1 MISDDTVQE
10 NKVIA
15 TNNDTD
21 DDDDS
26 IAFKGGEIN
35 IDDI

>member
-1 MISDDTVQE
+1 MIRVGELASLE
-10 NKVIA
+10 A
-15 TNNDTD
+15 D